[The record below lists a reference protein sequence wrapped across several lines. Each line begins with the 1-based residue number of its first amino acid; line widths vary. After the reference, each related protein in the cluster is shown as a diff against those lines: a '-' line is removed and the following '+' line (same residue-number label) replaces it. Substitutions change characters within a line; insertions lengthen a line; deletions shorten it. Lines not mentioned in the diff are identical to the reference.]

1 MSESPSR
8 DSSSPRASPLPRTVN
23 LTGTPLGKRWNSS
36 TTIDSGASPIA
47 SSGSGGTAVG
57 QSRFSNKS
65 LVNLSLNKSRQNLH
79 SVSCAQL
86 NEDENCLK
94 LLFKGTPLVLPIPK
108 ALPDFDLNQQPEVPY
123 HKLILDWVY
132 GYRGK
137 DCRQNL
143 YYLPTGE
150 IVYFTAAVA
159 VLHNVDFSLQRHY
172 LEHTSEIKSMALH
185 PNKLLIATG
194 QSGSMEKNAMP
205 HIRIWN
211 SVSLTTMG
219 VLGIGHFTGPINCL
233 AFCRSE
239 NGSLLVAIE
248 DYTEKIMTVWNWQSG
263 GESGVKITETK
274 CSVDPIVACEFNPLD
289 KSQIITAG
297 KTHIAFWTF
306 DHTGAYKKMGI
317 FDTRDKPKYV
327 TCISFTQSGD
337 IVTGDT
343 NGNIAIFGRGTN
355 TIIRLLRYV
364 LMTVTLITFFK
375 QKNIYRKIH
384 DGPVFT
390 LCALRN
396 SGFISGG
403 GKDGKIVLFQD
414 NLSSSNAVYT
424 IEPHFG
430 GVRVVTQGRGAV
442 LFIGTTR
449 NCILMGQLED
459 TEFTPLVMGH
469 VGEVNAL
476 SCGSKLGQFITGGY
490 DRLLQC
496 WDSLT
501 HTVVWSKDIEE
512 PIQCC
517 AVSPADNITI
527 IVGGGSGKWSVYNGE
542 TRELVA
548 QYFDGSDVIT
558 TVKFSPSGQYVAIGS
573 RDSGIYVYEIG
584 KQSKKFSK
592 IGKCAGHTGS
602 ILAIDWT
609 IDDMHMRSNSTSIE
623 VLHWNP
629 HLCRQIT
636 NASSVSELQWATQ
649 SCILTFE
656 TIGIWPE
663 NAEDYDVVSAA
674 KSDDSSTL
682 VAGNSNGLIQVYNYP
697 AALPNVSTSHF

>member
-1 MSESPSR
+1 MTIIDHDDMGVSIINFCVIHYKINLSIFGTNFDVYMYYVLPNRGSNNSLLSESPSR
-8 DSSSPRASPLPRTVN
+8 DSSSPRASPLPRTPHII
-23 LTGTPLGKRWNSS
+23 GTPLEKRWNSS
-36 TTIDSGASPIA
+36 TTINSASPIA
-47 SSGSGGTAVG
+47 SSGSAGTAFG

-94 LLFKGTPLVLPIPK
+94 LLFKGTPLAFPIPK
-108 ALPDFDLNQQPEVPY
+108 SLPEFDLNQQPEMPY

-211 SVSLTTMG
+211 SVSLTTTAVIG
-219 VLGIGHFTGPINCL
+219 VGHFTGPINCL
-233 AFCRSE
+233 AFSRTE

-248 DYTEKIMTVWNWQSG
+248 DYTEKIMTVWDWQSG
-263 GESGVKITETK
+263 GEGGVKVTETK

-289 KSQIITAG
+289 KTQIITAG

-355 TIIRLLRYV
+355 TIIRLLRYEA
-364 LMTVTLITFFK
+364 
-375 QKNIYRKIH
+375 Y
-384 DGPVFT
+384 
-390 LCALRN
+390 
-396 SGFISGG
+396 
-403 GKDGKIVLFQD
+403 
-414 NLSSSNAVYT
+414 
-424 IEPHFG
+424 
-430 GVRVVTQGRGAV
+430 
-442 LFIGTTR
+442 
-449 NCILMGQLED
+449 
-459 TEFTPLVMGH
+459 
-469 VGEVNAL
+469 
-476 SCGSKLGQFITGGY
+476 
-490 DRLLQC
+490 
-496 WDSLT
+496 
-501 HTVVWSKDIEE
+501 
-512 PIQCC
+512 
-517 AVSPADNITI
+517 
-527 IVGGGSGKWSVYNGE
+527 
-542 TRELVA
+542 
-548 QYFDGSDVIT
+548 
-558 TVKFSPSGQYVAIGS
+558 
-573 RDSGIYVYEIG
+573 
-584 KQSKKFSK
+584 
-592 IGKCAGHTGS
+592 
-602 ILAIDWT
+602 
-609 IDDMHMRSNSTSIE
+609 
-623 VLHWNP
+623 
-629 HLCRQIT
+629 
-636 NASSVSELQWATQ
+636 
-649 SCILTFE
+649 
-656 TIGIWPE
+656 
-663 NAEDYDVVSAA
+663 
-674 KSDDSSTL
+674 
-682 VAGNSNGLIQVYNYP
+682 
-697 AALPNVSTSHF
+697 